1 MVFDRYNH
9 GARRVVVLA
18 QEEART
24 MNLRHIGTE
33 HLLLA
38 LLHDEDSLA
47 QQALTAL
54 GVSLATARARVEQ
67 LSARSPAPAE
77 GHIPF
82 TQGAKKVLQLS
93 AEEATALN
101 KIEIGPEHLLLALLK
116 SKGGYAMTVLASFEV
131 DPRQLHEQVA
141 VASASTPEPSS
152 EKPRLY
158 GSLLKLG
165 RNLTLAAGDGR
176 LGDVVGRRPDIDRV
190 LQVLSRRARNV
201 ALLVGDPG
209 VGKTSVATGL
219 AQAIARGDVPSRF
232 LGRTVLRLDI
242 TALFTDPRHHG
253 RFTEVMAELV
263 QDILRSSDLVLF
275 LDNALSVV
283 RTREG
288 QAEALAFFRPVFD
301 VPGVSIVAAT
311 GSADHRRWERE
322 SGLDRRIQP
331 VPVAEPAPEDVLEIL
346 RSARRRL
353 IDHHEVEITDEA
365 LAAAARLAHGYLPGH
380 ALPGAAID
388 LLDEASAQVRSG
400 PVAPGTTPS
409 VTEEVVTLTAGA
421 SAALPIAPRPPV
433 LSPPV
438 PHDPTVWSM
447 S

>member
-1 MVFDRYNH
+1 MGKQFTEAARKALDLANHEAFLLGFPEIHTSHLLLGLMRENEGVAAQVLRRLGYSLDILRRRHARYAGPDLPIDPTDPPYTSASKRVIEYAWDAARALDR
-9 GARRVVVLA
+9 RS
-18 QEEART
+18 
-24 MNLRHIGTE
+24 IDTE
-33 HLLLA
+33 HLLLGLVA
-38 LLHDEDSLA
+38 EPNDAASLA
-47 QQALTAL
+47 LVGFSANPDVVLRQIRAVIA
-54 GVSLATARARVEQ
+54 GPLATGPDPGEQPAGILARV
-67 LSARSPAPAE
+67 
-77 GHIPF
+77 
-82 TQGAKKVLQLS
+82 T
-93 AEEATALN
+93 
-101 KIEIGPEHLLLALLK
+101 
-116 SKGGYAMTVLASFEV
+116 
-131 DPRQLHEQVA
+131 
-141 VASASTPEPSS
+141 
-152 EKPRLY
+152 
-158 GSLLKLG
+158 
-165 RNLTLAAGDGR
+165 RNLTGEAVGR
-176 LGDVVGRRPDIDRV
+176 PTVIGRRPDIDRV
-190 LQVLSRRARNV
+190 LQTLSRRARNV

-209 VGKTSVATGL
+209 VGKTSIAAGL

-232 LGRTVLRLDI
+232 LGRTVLRLDV

-263 QDILRSSDLVLF
+263 QDILRSSGLVLF

-311 GSADHRRWERE
+311 GSADHQRWERD
-322 SGLDRRIQP
+322 SGPDRRIQP
-331 VPVAEPAPEDVLEIL
+331 VPVAEPAPEDVLQIL
-346 RSARRRL
+346 RDARQRL
-353 IDHHEVEITDEA
+353 VDHHEVEITDEA

-400 PVAPGTTPS
+400 PVPPGTTPS
-409 VTEEVVTLTAGA
+409 VTAEVVTRTAGA
-421 SAALPIAPRPPV
+421 SATLPIAPRPPV

>member
-1 MVFDRYNH
+1 MEFERFTL
-9 GARRVVVLA
+9 GARRVVGLA

-24 MNLRHIGTE
+24 LGYRQVGTE

-38 LLHDEDSLA
+38 LLRYPDSPA

-54 GVSLATARARVEQ
+54 GVSLEPARAVVGQISARLPVPGNEQIPFTARAE
-67 LSARSPAPAE
+67 S
-77 GHIPF
+77 
-82 TQGAKKVLQLS
+82 VLD
-93 AEEATALN
+93 EATRLDSVR
-101 KIEIGPEHLLLALLK
+101 IGPQHLLLALLK
-116 SKGGYAMTVLASFEV
+116 SEHGRAMAVLTSFKVDLRQLREQVLA
-131 DPRQLHEQVA
+131 
-141 VASASTPEPSS
+141 ASARAAEPSDARP
-152 EKPRLY
+152 KLR

-165 RNLTLAAGDGR
+165 RELTAAVDRERPEGV
-176 LGDVVGRRPDIDRV
+176 LGRRPDIDRV

-209 VGKTSVATGL
+209 VGKTSIAAGL
-219 AQAIARGDVPSRF
+219 AQAVVRQDVPARF
-232 LGRTVLRLDI
+232 LGRTVLRLDV

-263 QDILRSSDLVLF
+263 QDILRSSDLILF

-311 GSADHRRWERE
+311 GSADHQRWERD
-322 SGLDRRIQP
+322 SGPDRRIQP

-388 LLDEASAQVRSG
+388 LLDEASAQIRSG

-409 VTEEVVTLTAGA
+409 VTEEVVTLEAGA
-421 SAALPIAPRPPV
+421 SAALPVAPRPPV